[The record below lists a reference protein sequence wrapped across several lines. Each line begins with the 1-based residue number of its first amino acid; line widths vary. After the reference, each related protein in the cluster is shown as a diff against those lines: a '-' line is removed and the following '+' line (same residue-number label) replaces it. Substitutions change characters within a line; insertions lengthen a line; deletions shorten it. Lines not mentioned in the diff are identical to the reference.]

1 VTTPDV
7 SLLHLSAGIR
17 RAVLVAGALMACW
30 APAAGQQPAL
40 DTVPPGLEPAG
51 MALDSATL
59 GARRGL
65 EAARYESTQG
75 WIWGGFAGGLTLGP
89 IGAGLAWTLAN
100 NSDVAL
106 GVDRRMLLQ
115 YDGGSTYIEAFE
127 RLTPRRCSRAG
138 NSLRCEGGFS
148 GQQASSPRQPWSG
161 RSIITIDPRL
171 DLRRLERLLDF
182 GTGARERPRSIS
194 RLPRA

>member
-40 DTVPPGLEPAG
+40 DTLPPGLEPAG

-65 EAARYESTQG
+65 AAARYESTQG

-127 RLTPRRCSRAG
+127 RAYAEALLARRKQSALRGGILGTAG
-138 NSLRCEGGFS
+138 LV
-148 GQQASSPRQPWSG
+148 ATATVVWA
-161 RSIITIDPRL
+161 L
-171 DLRRLERLLDF
+171 YYYY
-182 GTGARERPRSIS
+182 
-194 RLPRA
+194 

>member
-1 VTTPDV
+1 VITPDLP
-7 SLLHLSAGIR
+7 LLKLSVR
-17 RAVLVAGALMACW
+17 TCRAVLVGGALLVCW
-30 APAAGQQPAL
+30 APVAGQQPAL
-40 DTVPPGLEPAG
+40 DTVPPGLQPAG

-106 GVDRRMLLQ
+106 GVERRMLLH

-127 RLTPRRCSRAG
+127 RAYAGSLLARRKQSALRGGILGTAG
-138 NSLRCEGGFS
+138 LV
-148 GQQASSPRQPWSG
+148 ATATVVWA
-161 RSIITIDPRL
+161 IYYYY
-171 DLRRLERLLDF
+171 
-182 GTGARERPRSIS
+182 
-194 RLPRA
+194 